1 MRKFN
6 YSCSIL
12 LAILLPLM
20 IVILSS
26 NLILRVSEP
35 YVYHF
40 NDSQIINEVPYNV
53 TGSEMAGAISKY
65 WSSPNSKAFQVYE
78 DNGAYKDPIIEED
91 EQQVMEEAKII
102 INVELAFGLIAL
114 VLVIAIY
121 IYLWRGG
128 FKEALRNRFYAGAGL
143 TLALLIAQAVCWSVK
158 PFRLWIYNTL
168 IGVRLGKESL
178 TIQLV
183 LGDPFFKT
191 YVLFATIAG
200 IAILAVLTYVNH
212 QITKPTRIFY

>member
-6 YSCSIL
+6 YFCSIL
-12 LAILLPLM
+12 LAVLLPLM

-40 NDSQIINEVPYNV
+40 NDSQVIKEVPYNI
-53 TGSEMAGAISKY
+53 TGAEMAGAISKY
-65 WSSPNSKAFQVYE
+65 WSSTDSKAFQVYE
-78 DNGAYKDPIIEED
+78 NNGIYKDPIIEED
-91 EQQVMEEAKII
+91 EQKIMKEAKFIL
-102 INVELAFGLIAL
+102 NVELAFGLIAL
-114 VLVIAIY
+114 VLVLAIY

-128 FKEALRNRFYAGAGL
+128 FKEALRNRFYTGAGL
-143 TLALLIAQAVCWSVK
+143 TLALLIGQAVCWSMK
-158 PFRLWIYNTL
+158 PFRLWMYNNL
-168 IGVRLGKESL
+168 IGIKLAKDSVTL
-178 TIQLV
+178 QLV

-191 YVLFATIAG
+191 YVLFATVLG
-200 IAILAVLTYVNH
+200 IAMLAILTYVNH